1 MLIIYQEGG
10 IYYDTDVE
18 LIKKPDQL
26 LKNEAFYGF
35 ENEQNIAT
43 GLGFGA
49 CMNHPSLLA
58 MIRQYENLKPD
69 IHGDYTCV
77 KCPQLNTAALLDY
90 GLILNGKMQDC
101 GGAIILPVEFFNPYD
116 DPTGR
121 LNITANMHY
130 YKWAYR
136 MIAGAIAVLGLML
149 APFLDLLIKN
159 PGNVGNVHIYYFIY
173 LFNTVTSYLV
183 SYKYSLVNAEQKNY
197 IYTNVNLL
205 ISSST
210 IILQIIT
217 IVIWKNFLVYLSVT
231 AIFGI
236 FQKIFI
242 SIYFNRLYPY
252 LKEKNTEKLTKE
264 EKHLLISKIK
274 ALILHKIGDVSVHQT
289 DNIIVSAFVST
300 KMVGLLSNYNLI
312 INTVSSCINVLFN
325 SVIGSLGN
333 MAAMESKDYQY
344 KVFKKYRF
352 IGFWFYGFTSIAL
365 AILMTPFITIWIGKK
380 MIVDVLVINLLVI
393 DYYMIG
399 QRICLNNIKSAAGV
413 YEPDKYVALLQAAV
427 NLISS
432 VILAK
437 IIGLPGVFVG
447 TILQGMLSSILKP
460 ILSYKM
466 LFGISSKFYFIDS
479 AKYAGAV
486 IGAYVICYI
495 LSKLIIADITV
506 VNFAVLA
513 ICVVIIPNVMFGFLF
528 YKTEEFQY
536 YYNMLKSIALKK

>member
-1 MLIIYQEGG
+1 MTSRIKMTAKNAFWSYFSMLVSLVLQFISRTVF
-10 IYYDTDVE
+10 IYYLGEGYLGINGLFSNILGVLSFAE
-18 LIKKPDQL
+18 LGIGTAINFSLYKPVAEKDIKKI
-26 LKNEAFYGF
+26 KAY
-35 ENEQNIAT
+35 
-43 GLGFGA
+43 
-49 CMNHPSLLA
+49 
-58 MIRQYENLKPD
+58 
-69 IHGDYTCV
+69 
-77 KCPQLNTAALLDY
+77 
-90 GLILNGKMQDC
+90 
-101 GGAIILPVEFFNPYD
+101 
-116 DPTGR
+116 
-121 LNITANMHY
+121 MHY

-399 QRICLNNIKSAAGV
+399 QRICLNNIKSAVGV